1 MLEITYN
8 GESRSI
14 EHDSTIADLLTA
26 SGVNLQF
33 CAVELNE
40 SVVPRAL
47 FSSQKLTSGD
57 TIEVVTFVGGG

>member
-8 GESRSI
+8 GESRSV
-14 EHDSTIADLLTA
+14 EPDSTIAELLKS

-40 SVVPRAL
+40 SVLPRAL
-47 FSSQKLTSGD
+47 FESQTVKPGD
-57 TIEVVTFVGGG
+57 QIEVVTFVGGG